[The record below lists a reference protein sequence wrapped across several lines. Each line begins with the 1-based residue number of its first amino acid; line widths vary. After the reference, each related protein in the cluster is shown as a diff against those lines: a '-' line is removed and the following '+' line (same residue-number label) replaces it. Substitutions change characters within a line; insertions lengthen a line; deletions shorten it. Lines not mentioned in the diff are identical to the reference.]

1 MARGLKNENND
12 FDHINTCILHCN
24 IHHFS
29 DCCRFINVTYNDNSA
44 QVFKKSPLHQVYEM
58 QHQLLNDKPY
68 YIGTTDE
75 TRAIIFDNC
84 GKWAF
89 QAASQRSVLV

>member
-1 MARGLKNENND
+1 MENNN

-24 IHHFS
+24 IHLFS
-29 DCCRFINVTYNDNSA
+29 DCCRFINVTYNDNSI
-44 QVFKKSPLHQVYEM
+44 QVFEKKPYIFQVYEM

-75 TRAIIFDNC
+75 TIAIIFSNC
-84 GKWAF
+84 GKWVF
-89 QAASQRSVLV
+89 QPASERSVLV